1 MTLPRL
7 HVVTDDDVLAEAGF
21 RARATALILRH
32 GSDLAM
38 HLRGPRGPVRRLLAE
53 AEALAPPAAD
63 SGTLLVVND
72 RPDVALAAGVPGLQ
86 LGHRSIPVQAARS
99 LLGPDVLIGYSA
111 HGAPEAASAAANGA
125 DFVVIGTIWASGSHP
140 ERGGAGLERV
150 RETVRAV
157 DVPVLTIGA
166 VTPDR
171 ARESLEVG
179 AWGVAV
185 IRGVWSAEDPVEAA
199 ATYLKSMGVD
209 SP

>member
-7 HVVTDDDVLAEAGF
+7 HVVTNDDVLADDGF
-21 RARATALILRH
+21 RARATAMIRRH
-32 GSDLAM
+32 GGHLAI
-38 HLRGPRGPVRRLLAE
+38 HIRGPSGPVRRLLAE
-53 AEALAPPAAD
+53 AEALAEAASD

-99 LLGPDVLIGYSA
+99 LLGEQAVIGYSA

-125 DFVVIGTIWASGSHP
+125 DFVIIGTIWASASHP
-140 ERGGAGLERV
+140 ERGGAGLGRV
-150 RETVRAV
+150 RETVTAAA
-157 DVPVLTIGA
+157 VPVLAIGG
-166 VTPDR
+166 VTPER

-179 AWGVAV
+179 AWGAAV
-185 IRGVWSAEDPVEAA
+185 VRGVWSADDPVEAA
-199 ATYLKSMGVD
+199 ASYLNSMGVD